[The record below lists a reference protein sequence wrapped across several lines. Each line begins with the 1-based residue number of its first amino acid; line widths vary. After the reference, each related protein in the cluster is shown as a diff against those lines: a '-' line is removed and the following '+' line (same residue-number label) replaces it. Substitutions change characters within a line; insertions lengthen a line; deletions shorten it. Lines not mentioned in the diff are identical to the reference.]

1 MSGRVKGERFVLKWV
16 VTAIL
21 ITGGTP
27 ALAAEH
33 LDCMSLPLGAAEQ
46 SLLDRHYSAERGDDR
61 RNLAIGVV
69 LNGRA
74 QACGYLY
81 GWSEKALRLAAHH
94 RWLQIQRKAL
104 ERFNHYSADE
114 EARLNVALAPRM
126 DRLISL
132 FKADV
137 DAVVANVETPPP
149 EEDAFREFKPM
160 IKDAKLTGENASE
173 ENLGVWLYQRGSIM
187 ALERAFQGS

>member
-1 MSGRVKGERFVLKWV
+1 VLKWV

-33 LDCMSLPLGAAEQ
+33 LDCMSLPLGEAEQ
-46 SLLDRHYSAERGDDR
+46 GILDRHYNAERGDNR
-61 RNLAIGVV
+61 RSAALDAV
-69 LNGRA
+69 LNARA
-74 QACGYLY
+74 QSCGYLY

-94 RWLQIQRKAL
+94 RWLQIQWKAL
-104 ERFNHYSADE
+104 ERFNDYSADE
-114 EARLNVALAPRM
+114 EARLNVALAPRA

-132 FKADV
+132 FKGDV
-137 DAVVANVETPPP
+137 DAVVANAETPPP
-149 EEDAFREFKPM
+149 EEGAFREFTPM
-160 IKDAKLTGENASE
+160 IKEAKITGNNASE
-173 ENLGVWLYQRGSIM
+173 ENLRLWLYRRGSVM